1 MNVTMANWIAFNAL
15 VFFFGINATYGFSW
29 GSPARSRTQ
38 EIHSRP
44 AINPNLSP
52 SQLLQT
58 GSRPR
63 STYDVAL
70 QELKELESEPLC
82 HQTAARLLVS
92 NCQVLEGKDEA
103 TVLTDSGR
111 QVRDFVDA
119 YAASL
124 AICDLERGRFS
135 IPTACDPFRETTL
148 TQLALQNTIKL
159 HATSKQIDNCL
170 SGLGAS
176 DSAWN
181 TWISYRHKALRFCEA
196 ARADNEKTR
205 SIQTFQ
211 RLTKIMSRMADD
223 VDLRVDQR
231 LTDLDLKFHSAGGK
245 VESLAAQIEH
255 LRGAVANAEGLASGH
270 LATALMESANAIEG
284 GTKSAASLQRVLD
297 ILLQTVLTTNA
308 EAAAAHQE
316 SMDLVSQRT
325 GSEMATVMNAMAA
338 AVASASSLQNQVE
351 LSRLQSAEL
360 EYRQMT
366 LEEGMQRLVD
376 LTGDLSSK
384 HEAHTKLLHQAK
396 GMTNEILDTLH
407 ETAASAATVEEVLS
421 KRSAAAS
428 LWPYIWCPAASL
440 VMGSY
445 GLPPSVVRNLVLVAL
460 GEAAGYIVSTV
471 SMVPIDFTSFTS
483 FYPPWYTAPSTSPI
497 NAEPEHQ
504 NATNATSAPYSFTA

>member
-1 MNVTMANWIAFNAL
+1 MASWIL
-15 VFFFGINATYGFSW
+15 VAVFVVLLGADTASGFSW
-29 GSPARSRTQ
+29 GSTARSRTR
-38 EIHSRP
+38 EIHSQP
-44 AINPNLSP
+44 AFDPSLSA
-52 SQLLQT
+52 SQLLQS

-63 STYDVAL
+63 SAYEVAL

-92 NCQVLEGKDEA
+92 NCQVLEGKDDA

-148 TQLALQNTIKL
+148 TQLALQNTIQL

-196 ARADNEKTR
+196 ARADSEKTR

-223 VDLRVDQR
+223 VGLRVDQR
-231 LTDLDLKFHSAGGK
+231 LTDLDLKFHTAGGK
-245 VESLAAQIEH
+245 VESLSSRIEY
-255 LRGAVANAEGLASGH
+255 LRSAVSNAGGIASGH
-270 LATALMESANAIEG
+270 LTTALMESANAIEG
-284 GTKSAASLQRVLD
+284 GTRSAANLERVLD
-297 ILLQTVLTTNA
+297 VLLQTVLTTNA
-308 EAAAAHQE
+308 EAAASHQQ
-316 SMDLVSQRT
+316 SMELVSQRT

-338 AVASASSLQNQVE
+338 AVASASSLQNQIE
-351 LSRLQSAEL
+351 ISRMQSAEL
-360 EYRQMT
+360 EHRQMT

-384 HEAHTKLLHQAK
+384 HDVHAKLLHQAK
-396 GMTNEILDTLH
+396 GMTNEILETLH
-407 ETAASAATVEEVLS
+407 ETAASAAIVEEALS
-421 KRSAAAS
+421 KKSPVAS

-445 GLPPSVVRNLVLVAL
+445 GLPPSVVRNMVLVVL
-460 GEAAGYIVSTV
+460 GEAAGYVVSSV
-471 SMVPIDFTSFTS
+471 SMLSIDLKSMTAS
-483 FYPPWYTAPSTSPI
+483 FYPSWYLVSTTAPIHT
-497 NAEPEHQ
+497 EHEHQ
-504 NATNATSAPYSFTA
+504 NAANATSA

>member
-1 MNVTMANWIAFNAL
+1 MASSIAVVAL
-15 VFFFGINATYGFSW
+15 VLLFGVDETSGFSW
-29 GSPARSRTQ
+29 GRTPSSPSH

-44 AINPNLSP
+44 AFDPSLSATEM
-52 SQLLQT
+52 LQT
-58 GSRPR
+58 GTRAR
-63 STYDVAL
+63 STYEVAL
-70 QELKELESEPLC
+70 QELKQLESEPLC

-111 QVRDFVDA
+111 QIRDFVDA

-124 AICDLERGRFS
+124 AICDLERGRFN
-135 IPTACDPFRETTL
+135 IPSACDPFRESTL

-231 LTDLDLKFHSAGGK
+231 LTDLDMKFHATGGK
-245 VESLAAQIEH
+245 VDSLSTQIEY
-255 LRGAVANAEGLASGH
+255 LRSAVANAEGLASGH
-270 LATALMESANAIEG
+270 LTTALMESANSLEG
-284 GTKSAASLQRVLD
+284 GTKSAANLQRVLEV
-297 ILLQTVLTTNA
+297 LLQTVLTTNA
-308 EAAAAHQE
+308 EAAAAHEQ
-316 SMDLVSQRT
+316 SMELVSQKT
-325 GSEMATVMNAMAA
+325 ESEMATAMNAIAA
-338 AVASASSLQNQVE
+338 AVASASTLQNQIE

-376 LTGDLSSK
+376 LSSDLISK
-384 HEAHTKLLHQAK
+384 HNDHAQLLHRAK
-396 GMTNEILDTLH
+396 SMTNEIMDTLH
-407 ETAASAATVEEVLS
+407 ETAASAAIVEEALS
-421 KRSAAAS
+421 KKSTVAS

-460 GEAAGYIVSTV
+460 GEAAGYVVSSV
-471 SMVPIDFTSFTS
+471 SMIPTNLDSLMSFH
-483 FYPPWYTAPSTSPI
+483 PLWYFSSSTSPI
-497 NAEPEHQ
+497 NTEYDQQ
-504 NATNATSAPYSFTA
+504 NTSNATSA